1 MSNIDKDIIVDFVDE
16 SKVIVDDLLKILEDV
31 EGNFSQ
37 VKRLEEYGQRVDRI
51 MGGAK
56 SLALLA
62 GPQHGLHVI
71 GDYADLCKAVGY
83 KASQIRDN
91 AQLFDICVALLFDAT
106 EALSD
111 GIENL
116 ADDETSSAL
125 RGSLSATFLERLRW
139 VSNQFGA
146 DVRASVGA
154 GSEKM
159 DQSDID
165 SLLRKL
171 GVG

>member
-1 MSNIDKDIIVDFVDE
+1 MSNIDKDIIIDFVDE
-16 SKVIVDDLLKILEDV
+16 SKVIVAELLKILEDV
-31 EGNFSQ
+31 EGNFTQ
-37 VKRLEEYGQRVDRI
+37 VQQLEEYGQKVDRI

-56 SLALLA
+56 SLALMA
-62 GPQHGLHVI
+62 TPEHALHVV

-83 KASQIRDN
+83 KASQIKGN
-91 AQLFDICVALLFDAT
+91 SQLFDICVALLFDAT

-111 GIENL
+111 GIDNL
-116 ADDETSSAL
+116 VEDEASTEL

-139 VSNQFGA
+139 VNNQFGA
-146 DVRASVGA
+146 DVRASVGS

-159 DQSDID
+159 DQNDID